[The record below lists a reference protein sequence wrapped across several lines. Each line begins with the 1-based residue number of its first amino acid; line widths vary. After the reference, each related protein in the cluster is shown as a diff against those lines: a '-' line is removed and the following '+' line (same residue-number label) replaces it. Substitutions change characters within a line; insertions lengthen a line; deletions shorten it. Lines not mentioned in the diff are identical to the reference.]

1 MDEKL
6 RYNDPELEEE
16 EVEVDWSGIFAR
28 TLKRWKTVFLVTFI
42 FGCIGLAAAL
52 TMRHRYEVAV
62 TLAPELQRRST
73 SINNITS
80 MLGLGDIT
88 LGSNSDAMSIT
99 LFPEICRST
108 PFLTSLFD
116 VELHPYFDP
125 EDRLEGLQEPAPVT
139 VFDHLMGNDL
149 PKRKVSAKRQEAIDK
164 YFAVYNDSIV
174 NVSALTPN
182 QFAVVKALQNR
193 ISADVDK
200 MTGVTT
206 VKVVMDD
213 RRMVSELA
221 DTVTKRLQE
230 YVTEYRTRKAISDYN
245 YYVTLKE
252 EARRDLVRAQ
262 QAYAGS
268 VDYDRSVILQ
278 SINSEKQRLQQEVSL
293 ANQLY
298 SQLSQQAEMAK
309 AKIQEIKP
317 MYAVIQP
324 STMPRYPL
332 NSRKKTVIIWGFAGF
347 LLGCLWAAFGLDA
360 FRKARKGVKAKLKE
374 K

>member
-28 TLKRWKTVFLVTFI
+28 TLKRWKTVLLVTFI

-252 EARRDLVRAQ
+252 EARKDLVRAQ

-268 VDYDRSVILQ
+268 VDY
-278 SINSEKQRLQQEVSL
+278 L

>member
-28 TLKRWKTVFLVTFI
+28 TLKRWKTVLLVTFI
-42 FGCIGLAAAL
+42 LGCIGLAAAL

>member
-16 EVEVDWSGIFAR
+16 EVEVDWSGILAR
-28 TLKRWKTVFLVTFI
+28 TLKRWKTVLLVTFI

-116 VELHPYFDP
+116 VELHPYIDP

-245 YYVTLKE
+245 YYITLKE

-278 SINSEKQRLQQEVSL
+278 SINSEKQRLQQEVNL